1 MKIEDRIPRDRRN
14 DYSKEMAGKRR
25 EFLTDKTGETLEYTG
40 QYSID
45 PAVLPGNIENFIGIV
60 QMPVGIAGPVQI
72 NGEYAQGQFYVP
84 LATTEGTLVA
94 SYSRGMRVINE
105 CGGVTTT
112 VVEQFMQRAP
122 AFLFDNARQARDFG
136 EWVSANFTQI
146 SEVAES
152 TSSIAKLQH
161 IEQWSVAKMRYLRF
175 NYTTGDAAGQNMVS
189 KATLAASE
197 WIKQH
202 SPIPCDYLLS
212 GNMDTDKKHSQLN
225 MIHSRGRRV
234 IAEIVLKKD
243 VLRKIMHVDSRM
255 MAKAAVLSNVGAR
268 IAGAAYNGPHSA
280 NGIASLFIAT
290 GQDEANVVESHAG
303 HLSHELLENDDL
315 YLSVTLPS
323 LIVATYGGGTG
334 LPTQKECLNLLGCYG
349 KGKANKFAEI
359 VAATV
364 LAGDISLACAVIA
377 GHWVSSHDRLG
388 RNRP

>member
-14 DYSKEMAGKRR
+14 DYSTEMAGKRR

-136 EWVSANFTQI
+136 QWVSANFAQI

-334 LPTQKECLNLLGCYG
+334 LPTQKECLNLLDCYG
-349 KGKANKFAEI
+349 KGKANKFAEV